1 MKQHS
6 NVKYLGCLLDKTVS
20 GETMAHNLIDR
31 INNKLKNAFFDTSID
46 RPFFYALIQPHF
58 HYLCFAWCPNPT
70 QILEHKI

>member
-20 GETMAHNLIDR
+20 GETMAHNLIHR

-46 RPFFYALIQPHF
+46 RPSF
-58 HYLCFAWCPNPT
+58 
-70 QILEHKI
+70 